1 MTGNPRF
8 SRTRRGTPSIP
19 RPARP
24 LRLRD
29 FPLTACPFERT
40 VLGNSPSLQILND
53 PESPYYACPL
63 PELVRHHVI
72 DLAGLS
78 QRTSRRDSHPV
89 VGSHSRRRRRRIRD
103 GRRVPLGRCYDSGH
117 TTKRVIVP
125 RNFSNCGASLDD
137 TAMTTTPRSS
147 VAKRI
152 ALPMVTAS

>member
-1 MTGNPRF
+1 MTGNPLI
-8 SRTRRGTPSIP
+8 SRNKRAS
-19 RPARP
+19 ARHSKSARA

-103 GRRVPLGRCYDSGH
+103 G
-117 TTKRVIVP
+117 
-125 RNFSNCGASLDD
+125 
-137 TAMTTTPRSS
+137 
-147 VAKRI
+147 
-152 ALPMVTAS
+152 